1 MASQQD
7 RGAAGAR
14 RERESVRELRRSVRE
29 AFPEP
34 EHTALIDLYLNELS
48 HLMDPAPRASAP
60 GEAASDDQARHQA
73 TSQATDEDPVT
84 LLCKLEDYLE
94 SILVGRFAKR
104 TGA

>member
-1 MASQQD
+1 MTATGE
-7 RGAAGAR
+7 RPAR
-14 RERESVRELRRSVRE
+14 RERESVQELRRSVRE

-48 HLMDPAPRASAP
+48 HVMDPAPLATTP
-60 GEAASDDQARHQA
+60 GAGASDDQARHQA
-73 TSQATDEDPVT
+73 TSEATDDDPVT